1 MRARRP
7 NGPRTICI
15 RRVPVG
21 AASIQPRHLKFL
33 GKVSDFSVCYAGG
46 SFGPRLALK
55 TCAAESAVRI
65 EEGHT

>member
-1 MRARRP
+1 MRARHPIGDRS
-7 NGPRTICI
+7 ICI

-21 AASIQPRHLKFL
+21 AASIQPRHPGFF
-33 GKVSDFSVCYAGG
+33 GKASVFSACYADR

-65 EEGHT
+65 EEEHT